1 MYPMLIARLLVPGS
15 PFAQMIGASAA
26 RIVAGMLFLFCAIGY
41 AGIFAK
47 AGKPRAKAFVPVLDV
62 FTAYRISG
70 AGPLLFTAYAVTVAL
85 GASWPALAGMVGAD
99 TGQAGSFVD
108 ALALF
113 FYAYQ
118 CFRLSAAFGK
128 DIPSAAALLLA
139 EPLYALLLGYGPA
152 VYDGSA
158 KPVNPFQPF
167 NVDRYLSDESPLD
180 ADLKLKD
187 EYKEGYD
194 RS

>member
-1 MYPMLIARLLVPGS
+1 MLIARLLAPDS

-26 RIVAGMLFLFCAIGY
+26 RIVAGMLFLLCSIGY

-47 AGKPRAKAFVPVLDV
+47 AGKPRVRAFVPVLNV

-70 AGPLLFTAYAVTVAL
+70 AGPLLFAAYAAMAAL

-99 TGQAGSFVD
+99 AGQAGALVG

-113 FYAYQ
+113 FHAYQ

-128 DIPSAAALLLA
+128 EIPSAAALLLA
-139 EPLYALLLGYGPA
+139 EPLYALVLGYGPA
-152 VYDGSA
+152 VYDGPA

-187 EYKEGYD
+187 EYRGEYD